1 MYCIKC
7 GKPTESGVLCAGCQ
21 QKLAEQTVCTTDN
34 VDAEVIP
41 AEQQVVVVE
50 KTMRV
55 VSEADLEENQKKA
68 CKNQLSSAIVAF
80 IFSILA
86 FVPIVGILCAI
97 AATALSG
104 AVFGLLQKSPFT
116 AIGVAVI
123 FVVFLFA
130 KNKNKNTHDDDDHDI
145 YMHDE

>member
-7 GKPTESGVLCAGCQ
+7 GKPTESGVLCADCQ

-41 AEQQVVVVE
+41 AEQPVVVVE

-80 IFSILA
+80 VFSILA

-97 AATALSG
+97 AAM
-104 AVFGLLQKSPFT
+104 
-116 AIGVAVI
+116 AIGVPTLVKYYIAKGHKRLTKEATI
-123 FVVFLFA
+123 ALCYFALILADIAYVV
-130 KNKNKNTHDDDDHDI
+130 NVYVYT
-145 YMHDE
+145 Y

>member
-1 MYCIKC
+1 MEILIGFFIGALC
-7 GKPTESGVLCAGCQ
+7 GIVP
-21 QKLAEQTVCTTDN
+21 LAFGLLTKHK
-34 VDAEVIP
+34 I
-41 AEQQVVVVE
+41 
-50 KTMRV
+50 
-55 VSEADLEENQKKA
+55 L
-68 CKNQLSSAIVAF
+68 AIV
-80 IFSILA
+80 
-86 FVPIVGILCAI
+86 AI

>member
-7 GKPTESGVLCAGCQ
+7 GKPTESGVLCADCQ

-55 VSEADLEENQKKA
+55 VSEADLEENQKQA

-80 IFSILA
+80 IFS
-86 FVPIVGILCAI
+86 
-97 AATALSG
+97 SG
-104 AVFGLLQKSPFT
+104 
-116 AIGVAVI
+116 
-123 FVVFLFA
+123 
-130 KNKNKNTHDDDDHDI
+130 
-145 YMHDE
+145 